1 MWEICIDEEL
11 LKEFCPKGKYGP
23 PVTLTVR
30 ATAIRDGTPGLSV
43 AIGEGVVGEWT
54 DSRVKSVGLARGYAV
69 TVYGQRGDVLYRV
82 VAPGTAVSGKQL
94 SDTEVAVS
102 VQL

>member
-11 LKEFCPKGKYGP
+11 LKELCPKGKYSP

-43 AIGEGVVGEWT
+43 DIGGGVVGEWT
-54 DSRVKSVGLARGYAV
+54 DSRVKSVGLARGYKV

-82 VAPGTAVSGKQL
+82 VAPGTAINGKQL